1 MPRAAKN
8 ELPPLLCGGGA
19 GWGRSAAGCPM
30 RFAYRV
36 RNCEARVDAAAAS
49 QDRCFFT
56 NAA

>member
-1 MPRAAKN
+1 MPRAVKN
-8 ELPPLLCGGGA
+8 EFSPLLCGGGA
-19 GWGRSAAGCPM
+19 GWGCSAPGCLM
-30 RFAYRV
+30 RFAYGV